1 MQQFIQI
8 AQIAFYTTAIL
19 GAIVATITYIIGLKA
34 SVKNL
39 EVRFDLLEKRFD
51 LLEKRFDSLENR
63 FNSLENRFN
72 SLEKK
77 VDTLIMHLIGSNP
90 NDKDVK

>member
-39 EVRFDLLEKRFD
+39 EVRFD
-51 LLEKRFDSLENR
+51 SLEHR
-63 FNSLENRFN
+63 LNSLEHRLNSLETRFD

-77 VDTLIMHLIGSNP
+77 VDTLIMHLVGSNP
-90 NDKDVK
+90 ENKDVK

>member
-39 EVRFDLLEKRFD
+39 EVRFD
-51 LLEKRFDSLENR
+51 SLENR

-72 SLEKK
+72 SLENRFDSLEKK
-77 VDTLIMHLIGSNP
+77 VDTLIMHLIGFNP